1 MKKQIQY
8 GNDIFWLL
16 FFICIIVVTIRKRIF
31 NYLQT
36 YFSFII
42 ETIYNTRYSVIF
54 SNIVGHVQIV
64 ILIWLLLSKEIAKIV
79 YIEKA
84 DSIWE
89 WHNLVIYC
97 YINAIVMWHIQ
108 RAHLSDPLFF
118 MTAFSY
124 CNI

>member
-64 ILIWLLLSKEIAKIV
+64 ILI
-79 YIEKA
+79 
-84 DSIWE
+84 
-89 WHNLVIYC
+89 
-97 YINAIVMWHIQ
+97 
-108 RAHLSDPLFF
+108 
-118 MTAFSY
+118 
-124 CNI
+124 